1 MVFMFSFIDIYF
13 PGAGGKMKTAPK
25 PRGPWIHRFSI
36 RLFTVILAI
45 LVYWV
50 LGFLV
55 GDIESIQGPRY
66 SEIEKEYVDQAL
78 VEQEG
83 RLAESIAEIDRDIA
97 SKREEMQIVS
107 DSSQNLQKTINQLI
121 ELQKVTVQESAVLPE
136 AEQIN
141 LSESLESFLDS
152 QEKYQVYNEELSELM
167 DQKRGLESERLD
179 LEKEIEGQREPARSE
194 YERLKENHDL
204 RLAMLQLLILVPLLA
219 AGAFLIVKKRDS
231 IYFPLFAG
239 YGAAVL
245 LKVSLVIHEYFP
257 TRYFKY
263 VLVIGL
269 LIAVVKLLIY
279 FIRVA
284 AFPRTQW
291 LTRQYREAYERF
303 LCPVCEY
310 PVRTG
315 PRRFLFWTRRTV
327 NKIVLPNKAEEE
339 RPYSCPACG
348 TPLFEECPECHGI
361 RHSLL
366 PYCEHCNAEKEI
378 PDASSVRNI

>member
-13 PGAGGKMKTAPK
+13 HIAGGKMKTAPK

-107 DSSQNLQKTINQLI
+107 DSSQNLQNTINQLI
-121 ELQKVTVQESAVLPE
+121 ELQKVTVQKSAVLPE

-152 QEKYQVYNEELSELM
+152 QEKYQVYNEELSVLM

-327 NKIVLPNKAEEE
+327 NKIVLPNKAEDE

>member
-1 MVFMFSFIDIYF
+1 MFSFIDIYF

>member
-66 SEIEKEYVDQAL
+66 SKIEKEYVDQAL

-107 DSSQNLQKTINQLI
+107 DSSQNLQNTINQLI

>member
-152 QEKYQVYNEELSELM
+152 QEKYQ
-167 DQKRGLESERLD
+167 D
-179 LEKEIEGQREPARSE
+179 
-194 YERLKENHDL
+194 
-204 RLAMLQLLILVPLLA
+204 
-219 AGAFLIVKKRDS
+219 
-231 IYFPLFAG
+231 
-239 YGAAVL
+239 
-245 LKVSLVIHEYFP
+245 
-257 TRYFKY
+257 
-263 VLVIGL
+263 
-269 LIAVVKLLIY
+269 
-279 FIRVA
+279 
-284 AFPRTQW
+284 
-291 LTRQYREAYERF
+291 
-303 LCPVCEY
+303 
-310 PVRTG
+310 
-315 PRRFLFWTRRTV
+315 
-327 NKIVLPNKAEEE
+327 
-339 RPYSCPACG
+339 
-348 TPLFEECPECHGI
+348 
-361 RHSLL
+361 
-366 PYCEHCNAEKEI
+366 
-378 PDASSVRNI
+378 

>member
-1 MVFMFSFIDIYF
+1 
-13 PGAGGKMKTAPK
+13 MKTAPK

-204 RLAMLQLLILVPLLA
+204 RLAMLQLLILVPLLT

>member
-179 LEKEIEGQREPARSE
+179 LDKEIEGQREPARSE